1 MTKLWKKFIVLLV
14 IILPVFFAN
23 QTVVFGQTK
32 PLSPKFQPLRF
43 SEIKPAGW
51 LKKQMEENLAGFV
64 GNLDE
69 LVPDL
74 IAKDD
79 IYGKDRLSKKI
90 KSKNVGAI
98 SNGGDWEVQFLWWN
112 SETQSNWR
120 DGYIR
125 NAVLVY
131 DEKHLKRIKLYVE
144 KILQTQDKD
153 GYIGIYDKELRYKFD
168 DENGELWSKAT
179 LFRGLLA
186 WYEYTQD
193 RKVLIAI
200 QRAVDDVMRN
210 YPIDK
215 SRPFYSKK
223 GGSGGLT
230 HGLAFTDV
238 LDELYLITKDRR
250 YPKYAL
256 FLYQNFS
263 DEKSDED
270 AQLSKLLDLK
280 VPLRGHGAHTYEHL
294 RSVASAYYASG
305 DMNLKTALDNFL
317 VKIRRTTTPSGAVI
331 GDEFI
336 AGREAD
342 ATETGYEYCS
352 LQELMNSYN
361 DLLSKSG
368 KSEFADDAERVFFN
382 AAQGARH
389 PSESCIA
396 YLKTDNSYEMDGTR
410 NGDTSEK
417 NQTRYKYSSVHQDA
431 AVCCVPN
438 AGRITPYFVQSMWMQ
453 DTEGLAA
460 TLLGASEVSTK
471 FNGKSITISEETEYP
486 YQNSFKFKVENKSGQ
501 KFKLKIRKPNW
512 TTTVESN
519 SKFTEKKGFLEF
531 EITEK
536 SSEIK
541 LKFEADVLVA
551 PFKNQSYVTY
561 GALVFANPISEWEKV
576 SEKYPLAG
584 FPDRFYS
591 AKDFV
596 LYGLPKAADFRVVQN
611 QGLPEIETNLINLT
625 TKTVERKN
633 LVPMGKTILR
643 QVTFEKK

>member
-1 MTKLWKKFIVLLV
+1 MYKKFIFISILLFS
-14 IILPVFFAN
+14 LAN
-23 QTVVFGQTK
+23 QTVVLCQTK

-43 SEIKPAGW
+43 SEIRPAGW

-64 GNLDE
+64 GNLDG

-74 IAKDD
+74 IQKDD
-79 IYGKDRLSKKI
+79 IYGKDRLSKKV

-98 SNGGDWEVQFLWWN
+98 SDGGDWEVQFLWWS

-125 NAVLVY
+125 NAVLVN
-131 DEKHLKRIKLYVE
+131 DEKHLKLIKIYVE

-179 LFRGLLA
+179 ILRGLLA

-193 RKVLIAI
+193 RKVLTAI

-215 SRPFYSKK
+215 SRPFYSKR
-223 GGSGGLT
+223 GGGGGVT

-238 LDELYLITKDRR
+238 LDELYLLTKDRR

-256 FLYQNFS
+256 FLYKNFS
-263 DEKSDED
+263 EEKTDED
-270 AQLSKLLDLK
+270 GQLSKLLDLK
-280 VPLRGHGAHTYEHL
+280 IPLRGHGAHTYEHL

-305 DMNLKTALDNFL
+305 DLNLKTALDNFL
-317 VKIRRTTTPSGAVI
+317 AKIRRTTTPSGAAI

-352 LQELMNSYN
+352 LQELMNSST
-361 DLLSKSG
+361 DLLAKTG
-368 KSEFADDAERVFFN
+368 KSEFAENAEKLFFN

-410 NGDTSEK
+410 NGNTSEK
-417 NQTRYKYSSVHQDA
+417 NQNRYKYSSAHQDA

-438 AGRITPYFVQSMWMQ
+438 AGRITPYFVQSMWMR
-453 DTEGLAA
+453 DAEGLAA
-460 TLLGASEVSTK
+460 TLLGASEVSTNL
-471 FNGKSITISEETEYP
+471 NGKPVTISEETEYP
-486 YQNSFKFKVENKSGQ
+486 YANSFKFRVENKSGQ
-501 KFKLKIRKPNW
+501 KFKLKIRKPVWAKKVDANR
-512 TTTVESN
+512 SY
-519 SKFTEKKGFLEF
+519 SEKDGFLEF
-531 EITEK
+531 PIDAKAAEINLRFDTDVIVTPFR
-536 SSEIK
+536 SE
-541 LKFEADVLVA
+541 
-551 PFKNQSYVTY
+551 NYVSY
-561 GALVFANPISEWEKV
+561 GALVFAKEISDWEKV

-584 FPDRFYS
+584 FPDRFYT

-596 LYGLPKAADFRVVQN
+596 LYGLPENRDFRVVQN
-611 QGLPEIETNLINLT
+611 QNLPEIETNLFNLT
-625 TKTVERKN
+625 TNMIERQN